1 MIGETICSRVLIP
14 RERILAAEAR
24 IPDAAAPEFGFN
36 SLEK

>member
-1 MIGETICSRVLIP
+1 VIAGTIHSCVDFV